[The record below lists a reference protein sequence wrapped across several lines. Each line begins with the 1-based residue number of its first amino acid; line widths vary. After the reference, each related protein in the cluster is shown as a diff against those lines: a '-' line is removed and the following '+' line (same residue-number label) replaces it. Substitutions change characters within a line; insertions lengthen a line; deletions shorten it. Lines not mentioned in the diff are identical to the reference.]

1 MVTRRFNNVC
11 NKRTV
16 ESFVVV
22 CWGIGS
28 WGWDVWRFSEAH
40 PHPSC
45 SDARDD
51 CCLNIRLARETCGMF
66 PHSTWCENLNNLV
79 NISCSVAAAVCG
91 GFSCS

>member
-1 MVTRRFNNVC
+1 MFATKRRLKVALMVVGVLAVGVGMYGGFQVQ
-11 NKRTV
+11 
-16 ESFVVV
+16 EA
-22 CWGIGS
+22 
-28 WGWDVWRFSEAH
+28 DAH

-66 PHSTWCENLNNLV
+66 PHSTWCENRNNLV
-79 NISCSVAAAVCG
+79 NITCSIAAAVCG